1 MSKTGLQKSVDQLLF
16 HDNKLSAESKNKL
29 IKEEFPNFKLDYNID
44 QTSLI
49 QSYVVKVVFFSSK

>member
-29 IKEEFPNFKLDYNID
+29 IKESDNIC
-44 QTSLI
+44 SH
-49 QSYVVKVVFFSSK
+49 VFDFLGTVFCCF